1 MPVRS
6 AARTWRRFPRPEREI
21 IELQL
26 VHRGQARCPSCGAAL
41 LERPNTRLSAVLP
54 CGARGLD
61 LDCRGCRRFY
71 PRVQHT
77 ARSLYVLRLQRL
89 AAAVL
94 RA

>member
-6 AARTWRRFPRPEREI
+6 AARTWRRFGRVERQR

-26 VHRGQARCPSCGAAL
+26 AIWGEARCPCCGGL
-41 LERPNTRLSAVLP
+41 LAERPNTRLAAVLP
-54 CGARGLD
+54 SGAGGLD
-61 LDCRGCRRFY
+61 LECRGCRRFHA
-71 PRVQHT
+71 RVQHT
-77 ARSLYVLRLQRL
+77 ARSLYLRRLQRL

>member
-6 AARTWRRFPRPEREI
+6 AARTWRRFARREREI

-26 VHRGQARCPSCGAAL
+26 VARGEARCPCCGAAL
-41 LERPNTRLSAVLP
+41 VERPNTRLSAVLP
-54 CGARGLD
+54 TGARGFD
-61 LDCRGCRRFY
+61 MDCRGCRRFH